1 MATLMQGKELSQEII
16 EEIKK
21 EVEQLNQKPTLAVI
35 RVGNDPASSV
45 YVKNKKNTAE
55 KIGFNSILIELD
67 EKISQT
73 DLEKHIDK
81 LNEDKDV
88 NAILVQLPLPKHIN
102 SNDIIQR
109 IKPIKDVDGF
119 HPINSGKLMLG
130 LEPYSIACTPLGII
144 KLLEKYNIEITGKNA
159 VIIGRSNIVGKPV
172 SFLLLEKNA
181 TVTICHSKTHD
192 LKNTVKQADIVIA
205 AIGKAKFVDESF
217 IKEGAVII
225 DVGINRLPDG
235 KLAGDVDFTS
245 VNSKSSFITP
255 VPGGVGPMTI
265 AMLMSNTLKLYK
277 IQAGEK

>member
-67 EKISQT
+67 ENTLQA

-102 SNDIIQR
+102 SDDIIQR

-130 LEPYSIACTPLGII
+130 LDPYSIACTPLGII
-144 KLLEKYNIEITGKNA
+144 KLLEKYNIEISGKNA

-217 IKEGAVII
+217 IKEGAVVI

-235 KLAGDVDFTS
+235 KLAGDVDFAS
-245 VNSKSSFITP
+245 VNNKASFITP